1 MMPKKSRIVIYLEF
15 MQPQNPSELD
25 NHIRSMINNKH
36 FPPVREMLIGIDYK
50 NLRQIDISDIS
61 SPLILKKD
69 DIKD

>member
-1 MMPKKSRIVIYLEF
+1 MPKKSRIVIYLEF

-25 NHIRSMINNKH
+25 NHIRNMINGKH

-61 SPLILKKD
+61 SPLVLKKD
-69 DIKD
+69 DIKE